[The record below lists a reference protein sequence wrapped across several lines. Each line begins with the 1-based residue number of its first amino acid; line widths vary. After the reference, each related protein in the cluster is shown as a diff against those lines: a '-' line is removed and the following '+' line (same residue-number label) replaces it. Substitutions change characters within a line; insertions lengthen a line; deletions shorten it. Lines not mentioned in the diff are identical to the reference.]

1 MLMAAAATVVAG
13 SIFMIARMPEGFAPA
28 KSMLAQVGVV
38 VGVAPNPYNTL
49 NAQLS
54 QEKTQLDM
62 EAADLAAQRA
72 ALASATT
79 TGGSASPAAIP
90 WYFMVVIGVL
100 AFFAG
105 LSFHL
110 GARRERGE
118 WRGGPEQGKETP
130 TAA

>member
-1 MLMAAAATVVAG
+1 MAAAVTVVVG
-13 SIFMIARMPEGFAPA
+13 STFFIARTPGGFAPA

-62 EAADLAAQRA
+62 EAADLASQKA
-72 ALASATT
+72 ALASQAAK
-79 TGGSASPAAIP
+79 GSPASSSAVP
-90 WYFMVVIGVL
+90 WYLMVAVGIA
-100 AFFAG
+100 AFFVG

-110 GARRERGE
+110 GARRERME
-118 WRGGPEQGKETP
+118 RGMGQGKETP